1 MTIKNGIVPAK
12 YYEVSYK
19 KSNLITNLLS
29 LLGKIKKH
37 PTALIGM
44 LTIIAYILMAV
55 FAPFISPY
63 SVKYSDLS
71 ARLLPPVWSGGTW
84 AHPLGTDQV
93 GRDLL
98 TQIIYGSRISILVG
112 FLTVLISASI
122 GTFLGAIAGYYRG
135 TVDTVISRFA
145 DFLLSFPFLIFAVGV
160 MAVLGPGFWNLILA
174 LTFKSWVE
182 FFRLVRG
189 EVLEEKNKEYVEAA
203 QALGRSNGAIIVSEI
218 LPNIFQSIFVLA
230 TLRMGYMI
238 IMEASLSYLGLGVP
252 PDIPTWG
259 SLINSGRDH
268 IFDAYWISTLPGIA
282 LVILVLSINLFGEGL
297 RDILDPRLKVEG
309 SE

>member
-1 MTIKNGIVPAK
+1 MTIKNGIVPTD
-12 YYEVSYK
+12 YFNLLYK
-19 KSNLITNLLS
+19 KPNLITNILS
-29 LLGKIKKH
+29 ILGKFKKH
-37 PTALIGM
+37 PTAFVGM
-44 LTIIAYILMAV
+44 LIIIAYILMAI

-63 SVKYSDLS
+63 NIKYSDLS
-71 ARLLPPVWSGGTW
+71 ERLMPPVWNGGTW
-84 AHPLGTDQV
+84 SHPLGTDQI

-98 TQIIYGSRISILVG
+98 TQIIYGSRISIMIG
-112 FLTVLISASI
+112 FLTVLISALI
-122 GTFLGAIAGYYRG
+122 GTILGAIAGYYKG
-135 TVDTVISRFA
+135 TIDTILSRFA

-189 EVLEEKNKEYVEAA
+189 EVLEERNKEYVEAA
-203 QALGRSNGAIIVSEI
+203 QALGRSSSAIIISEI
-218 LPNIFQSIFVLA
+218 LPNIFQSIFVIS
-230 TLRMGYMI
+230 TLRIGYMI

-259 SLINSGRDH
+259 SLINSGRNY

>member
-1 MTIKNGIVPAK
+1 MTVKNGIVPTD
-12 YYEVSYK
+12 YYNLSYK
-19 KSNLITNLLS
+19 KPNLITNLLS
-29 LLGKIKKH
+29 ILRKIKKH
-37 PTALIGM
+37 PTAFVGM
-44 LTIIAYILMAV
+44 LIIIAYILMAI

-63 SVKYSDLS
+63 SIKYSDLS
-71 ARLLPPVWSGGTW
+71 KRLMPPVWSEGTW
-84 AHPLGTDQV
+84 AHPLGTDQI

-98 TQIIYGSRISILVG
+98 TQIIYGSRISIMIG
-112 FLTVLISASI
+112 FLTVLISALI
-122 GTFLGAIAGYYRG
+122 GTILGAIAGYYKG
-135 TVDTVISRFA
+135 TIDTLLSRFA

-160 MAVLGPGFWNLILA
+160 MAVLGPGFWNLVLA

-189 EVLEEKNKEYVEAA
+189 EVLEEKNKEYVESA
-203 QALGRSNGAIIVSEI
+203 QALGRTNGAIIISEI
-218 LPNIFQSIFVLA
+218 MPNIFQSIFVLS
-230 TLRMGYMI
+230 TLRIGYMI

-259 SLINSGRDH
+259 SLINSGRNY